1 MSLCRK
7 CNTVNEEGLTR
18 CRACNAILPVK
29 IGSKSETRW
38 ERVRRRPE
46 LVGMKCP
53 SCGAVNPYTRFRCQ
67 SCNAALDRAKAKSR
81 LDKFWVFVGV
91 GAVILATVI
100 FMAVRAM

>member
-1 MSLCRK
+1 MALCRK
-7 CNTVNEEGLTR
+7 CNTMNEEGLTR

-53 SCGAVNPYTRFRCQ
+53 NCGAVNPYTRFRCQ
-67 SCNAALDRAKAKSR
+67 SCNAALDKAKAKSG

-91 GAVILATVI
+91 GAVILATAI

>member
-1 MSLCRK
+1 MALCRK

-38 ERVRRRPE
+38 ERVRRQPD

-53 SCGAVNPYTRFRCQ
+53 SCGAVNPYTRFRCKD
-67 SCNAALDRAKAKSR
+67 CNTPLGKGHARSGV
-81 LDKFWVFVGV
+81 DKFWVFVGI
-91 GAVILATVI
+91 GAVILAAVI
-100 FMAVRAM
+100 FAALRGM

>member
-38 ERVRRRPE
+38 ERVRRRPD

-67 SCNAALDRAKAKSR
+67 SCNAALDKAKVKSG
-81 LDKFWVFVGV
+81 LDKFWLFVGV
-91 GAVILATVI
+91 GAAILATVI
-100 FMAVRAM
+100 LAVRAM

>member
-29 IGSKSETRW
+29 IGSRSEIRW

-46 LVGMKCP
+46 LVGMQCP
-53 SCGAVNPYTRFRCQ
+53 SCGAVNPYTRFHCQ
-67 SCNAALDRAKAKSR
+67 ECDAALHKAKAKSK
-81 LDKFWVFVGV
+81 LDRFWVFVGV

-100 FMAVRAM
+100 VVAVRAM